1 MAIAYSAFQ
10 SSNFSD
16 FFQASMYGM
25 PGFRGTGPQQVNP
38 DLLDHYAEEMGRG
51 ARAQDSCNKP
61 TIKTKVT
68 PTT

>member
-1 MAIAYSAFQ
+1 
-10 SSNFSD
+10 
-16 FFQASMYGM
+16 MYGM